1 MSVTAIELKMLRI
14 LAEQGPISAARAGDA
29 LWGNHNAMGDS
40 TCPYARNAG
49 CVLKRLRGKKLSW
62 LQEVGDDRRLHHS
75 ITGRGRDIVN
85 AGA

>member
-1 MSVTAIELKMLRI
+1 MSVTETELKMLRI
-14 LAEQGPISAARAGDA
+14 LAEKGPISAANAGDA
-29 LWGNHNAMGDS
+29 LWGNENASGQS

-62 LQEVGDDRRLHHS
+62 LQEVGDDRRLHHN

-85 AGA
+85 ARA